1 MKVVKI
7 NKSFRNGIKEHF
19 LVLLDESCSIDD
31 INYLVEEW
39 CESEPSGMNSG
50 YHYDWW
56 VVEDE
61 ELINTIIKNKIK
73 IIDGQIEALK
83 TKKCKMENHL
93 TKNIFI
99 KY

>member
-1 MKVVKI
+1 MEKLTKEQEERVEKFWD
-7 NKSFRNGIKEHF
+7 KSKLQG
-19 LVLLDESCSIDD
+19 LLE
-31 INYLVEEW
+31 Y
-39 CESEPSGMNSG
+39 
-50 YHYDWW
+50 
-56 VVEDE
+56 
-61 ELINTIIKNKIK
+61 TIIKNKIK